1 MIRRPTPIP
10 IIGARTMN
18 SSVFIQPDH
27 MTALNPAF
35 AIAAPA

>member
-1 MIRRPTPIP
+1 MP
-10 IIGARTMN
+10 IIGARTMK
-18 SSVFIQPDH
+18 SSVIVHPER